1 MTKPIFLIEVCFKQ
15 DCEIQDISEKF
26 KKRLPNYEVLVVE
39 KDENINFKF

>member
-15 DCEIQDISEKF
+15 DCEIEDISEKF
-26 KKRLPNYEVLVVE
+26 KKRLPDYEVLVVT

>member
-15 DCEIQDISEKF
+15 DCEIRDISKKF
-26 KKRLPNYEVLVVE
+26 KKRLPNHEVLVVE